1 MNTDLW
7 VYIIVFVVVF
17 TVVSVVLVKRESKAE
32 KDLPDRD
39 YEEIRA
45 EVFEAEK
52 EIAQSRVESD
62 LARKAQ
68 MEAEKLQRKT
78 FEELEKAKTKVPF
91 KKRGEKPE

>member
-17 TVVSVVLVKRESKAE
+17 TVVSVVLVKRENKTE
-32 KDLPDRD
+32 KDQSYGD

-52 EIAQSRVESD
+52 DIEQARVESD

-78 FEELEKAKTKVPF
+78 FEELEKAKTGRRSK
-91 KKRGEKPE
+91 

>member
-7 VYIIVFVVVF
+7 IYIIVFVVVF
-17 TVVSVVLVKRESKAE
+17 TVVSVVLVKRENKTE
-32 KDLPDRD
+32 KDQSYGD

-52 EIAQSRVESD
+52 NIEQSRVESD

-78 FEELEKAKTKVPF
+78 FEELEKAKTGRRSK
-91 KKRGEKPE
+91 

>member
-17 TVVSVVLVKRESKAE
+17 TVVSVVLVKRENKTE
-32 KDLPDRD
+32 KDQSYGN

-52 EIAQSRVESD
+52 DIEQARVESD

-78 FEELEKAKTKVPF
+78 FEELEKAKTGRRSK
-91 KKRGEKPE
+91 

>member
-17 TVVSVVLVKRESKAE
+17 TVVSVVLVKRENKTE
-32 KDLPDRD
+32 KDQSYGD

-45 EVFEAEK
+45 EVFGVEK
-52 EIAQSRVESD
+52 DIERARVESD

-78 FEELEKAKTKVPF
+78 FEELEKAKTKVHF
-91 KKRGEKPE
+91 KKRYEKPE